1 MPDNLQHQK
10 TESDSQSTERA
21 KQKSDMPHIAP
32 KRKTGLKH
40 IYWISVALF
49 WLILW
54 QLIYQ
59 FVHQDLLLAS
69 PMQVFLK
76 MTELGRQSDF
86 WIAVLYSLLRIEA
99 GFVLAV
105 LSGMVLAILT
115 ARYKW
120 INRFIYP
127 AVSAIRSTPIASFI
141 ILALVWMSSNRVVV
155 FIVFLMVLP
164 IVWTNVME
172 GIRKIDPLL
181 LEMASVFQ
189 LNRRRI
195 FRYIDVPSVTPFFI
209 ASATT
214 GLGLA
219 WKAGI
224 AAEVLSTP
232 ANSLGGRLYE
242 AKIYLETPE
251 LLAYTI
257 VIIVMSLLL
266 EKLLIG
272 VLQNT
277 GKYFHR
283 YGRMEIP
290 VSLEREQAVQDKNNI
305 VISSENNHKSGGAAK

>member
-1 MPDNLQHQK
+1 MPEKIYFKPQNK
-10 TESDSQSTERA
+10 VSTKPGPGPLRNAPE
-21 KQKSDMPHIAP
+21 KKSG
-32 KRKTGLKH
+32 RKYLYLIPT
-40 IYWISVALF
+40 VLF

-54 QLIYQ
+54 QIIYQ
-59 FVHQDLLLAS
+59 LVHQDLLLAS
-69 PMQVFLK
+69 PMQVFMQLSEMVQK
-76 MTELGRQSDF
+76 TDF
-86 WIAVLYSLLRIEA
+86 WIAAFYSLLRIEA

-105 LSGMVLAILT
+105 LSGTVLALLT
-115 ARYKW
+115 ARYTW
-120 INRFIYP
+120 INNFIYP

-141 ILALVWMSSNRVVV
+141 ILALVWMSSSRVVI

-164 IVWTNVME
+164 IIWTNVTE
-172 GIRKIDPLL
+172 GIRKIDPQL
-181 LEMASVFQ
+181 LEMAFVFR
-189 LNRRRI
+189 LNRRQVL
-195 FRYIDVPSVTPFFI
+195 RYISVPSVSPFFI

-257 VIIVMSLLL
+257 VIIVLSLLL
-266 EKLLIG
+266 EKLLVS

-283 YGRMEIP
+283 HGRIGG
-290 VSLEREQAVQDKNNI
+290 
-305 VISSENNHKSGGAAK
+305 IS

>member
-1 MPDNLQHQK
+1 MPENLQNKKKESNSQPTVRTQTGTGKFHDTPK
-10 TESDSQSTERA
+10 TR
-21 KQKSDMPHIAP
+21 
-32 KRKTGLKH
+32 TGLKQF
-40 IYWISVALF
+40 YWFPVALF

-69 PMQVFLK
+69 PLQVFEKLA
-76 MTELGRQSDF
+76 ELGRQPDF

-99 GFVLAV
+99 GFILAV
-105 LSGMVLAILT
+105 LSGTFLAILT
-115 ARYKW
+115 ARYEW

-141 ILALVWMSSNRVVV
+141 ILALVWMSSNRVVI

-172 GIRKIDPLL
+172 GIRKIDPQL

-189 LNRRRI
+189 LSRRRI
-195 FRYIDVPSVTPFFI
+195 FRYINVPSVSPFFI
-209 ASATT
+209 AAVTT

-232 ANSLGGRLYE
+232 SNSLGGRLYE

-257 VIIVMSLLL
+257 VIIILSLLL
-266 EKLLIG
+266 EKLLIS

-283 YGRMEIP
+283 HGRIEIP
-290 VSLEREQAVQDKNNI
+290 VNLGTKPAVQNEDINL
-305 VISSENNHKSGGAAK
+305 SASENIRKSGGAV

>member
-10 TESDSQSTERA
+10 TDSDSQSTERT
-21 KQKSDMPHIAP
+21 KQGSGMLHIAP
-32 KRKTGLKH
+32 KKKTGLKRV
-40 IYWISVALF
+40 YWIPVALF

-54 QLIYQ
+54 QIVYQ

-69 PMQVFLK
+69 PLQVFGRLA
-76 MTELGRQSDF
+76 ELCGQPDF
-86 WIAVLYSLLRIEA
+86 WLAALYSLFRIEA
-99 GFVLAV
+99 GFILAV
-105 LSGMVLAILT
+105 LSGTVLAVLT
-115 ARYKW
+115 AWYAW
-120 INRFIYP
+120 INHFIYP

-141 ILALVWMSSNRVVV
+141 ILALVWMSSNRVVI

-181 LEMASVFQ
+181 LEMAAVFQ
-189 LNRRRI
+189 LSRRQI
-195 FRYIDVPSVTPFFI
+195 FRYIDVPSVSPFFI

-257 VIIVMSLLL
+257 LIITLSLLL
-266 EKLLIG
+266 EKLLVGI
-272 VLQNT
+272 LQNT

-283 YGRMEIP
+283 HGRIEIP
-290 VSLEREQAVQDKNNI
+290 GNLDIKPPVQDENSIVSTSEKNNR
-305 VISSENNHKSGGAAK
+305 SGGLA

>member
-10 TESDSQSTERA
+10 TNSDSQSTERT
-21 KQKSDMPHIAP
+21 KQGSGILHIAP
-32 KRKTGLKH
+32 KKKTGLKRL
-40 IYWISVALF
+40 YWIPVALF

-54 QLIYQ
+54 QIVYQ

-69 PMQVFLK
+69 PLQVFGRLA
-76 MTELGRQSDF
+76 ELCRQPDF
-86 WIAVLYSLLRIEA
+86 WLSALYSLLRIEA
-99 GFVLAV
+99 GFILAV
-105 LSGMVLAILT
+105 LSGTVLAVLT
-115 ARYKW
+115 ARYAW
-120 INRFIYP
+120 INHFIYP

-141 ILALVWMSSNRVVV
+141 ILALVWMSSTRVVI

-164 IVWTNVME
+164 IIWTNVME

-181 LEMASVFQ
+181 LEMAAVFQ
-189 LNRRRI
+189 LSRRQI
-195 FRYIDVPSVTPFFI
+195 FRYIDVPSVSPFFI

-257 VIIVMSLLL
+257 LIITLSLLL
-266 EKLLIG
+266 EKLLVAI
-272 VLQNT
+272 LQNT

-283 YGRMEIP
+283 HGRIEIP
-290 VSLEREQAVQDKNNI
+290 GNLDKKPTVQGENSI
-305 VISSENNHKSGGAAK
+305 ESTSENNSKTGGLA